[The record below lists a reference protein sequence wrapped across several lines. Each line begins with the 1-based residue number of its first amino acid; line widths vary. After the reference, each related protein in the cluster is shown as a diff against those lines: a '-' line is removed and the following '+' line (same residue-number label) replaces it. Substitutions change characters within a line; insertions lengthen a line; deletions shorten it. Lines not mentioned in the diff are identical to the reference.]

1 MCCESGSITPFWWEP
16 GRPERGVTVTF
27 TAEILGNLGRP
38 RRLGQEGRGIFRS
51 LSSHNM
57 DIASQSLEI
66 VITLFGAKVSSA
78 ENVLNL
84 PWHQQFFEL
93 SWQTVAPMWDV
104 QVS

>member
-1 MCCESGSITPFWWEP
+1 M
-16 GRPERGVTVTF
+16 GRQREVHHLIEV
-27 TAEILGNLGRP
+27 
-38 RRLGQEGRGIFRS
+38 
-51 LSSHNM
+51 SSHNM

-66 VITLFGAKVSSA
+66 VITLFGAKVSGA

>member
-1 MCCESGSITPFWWEP
+1 M
-16 GRPERGVTVTF
+16 GRQSEVHHLIEV
-27 TAEILGNLGRP
+27 
-38 RRLGQEGRGIFRS
+38 
-51 LSSHNM
+51 SSHNM